1 MPETRVF
8 ICGAVLMALST
19 GAFAQP
25 TPAIIPSAE
34 VASAASGRE
43 PAAAAVRSTPTADTS
58 ASAASVPMTERV
70 PITPGEG
77 LTGGQLEA
85 LQAKTLLLEAQV
97 QAARLQKELTTTET
111 AGGGGNGPAAAA
123 GPFAMNTPADRG
135 TTPVQ
140 AAPAATRAPGRI
152 TVLEVSGRGNA
163 LQATLSFPDGR
174 RSVVKAGNTL
184 PGSTLT
190 VKAIS
195 LLGVTLSDGQQLTF

>member
-43 PAAAAVRSTPTADTS
+43 PAAAAVPSTPTADTS

-85 LQAKTLLLEAQV
+85 LQARTLLLEAQV

-111 AGGGGNGPAAAA
+111 AGPGENGPES
-123 GPFAMNTPADRG
+123 GSFAMNMPADRG

-195 LLGVTLSDGQQLTF
+195 LSGVTLSDGQQLTF

>member
-8 ICGAVLMALST
+8 ICGAVLMALSAGT
-19 GAFAQP
+19 FAQP

-34 VASAASGRE
+34 VASAVSGRE
-43 PAAAAVRSTPTADTS
+43 PAAAAVPSTSTAD
-58 ASAASVPMTERV
+58 ASDIV
-70 PITPGEG
+70 PINPGEG

-111 AGGGGNGPAAAA
+111 AGDGGNGPAA
-123 GPFAMNTPADRG
+123 GPFAMNMPADVG
-135 TTPVQ
+135 ATPVQ

-174 RSVVKAGNTL
+174 QSQVQTGSVV
-184 PGSTLT
+184 PGTSLK
-190 VKAIS
+190 VKAITLS
-195 LLGVTLSDGQQLTF
+195 SVTLSDGQQLTF

>member
-8 ICGAVLMALST
+8 ICGAVLMALSA

-43 PAAAAVRSTPTADTS
+43 PAAAAVPSTPTPTAD
-58 ASAASVPMTERV
+58 ASESVP
-70 PITPGEG
+70 INPGEG

-111 AGGGGNGPAAAA
+111 AGAGENGPAA
-123 GPFAMNTPADRG
+123 GPFAMNMPADVG
-135 TTPVQ
+135 ATPVQ

-174 RSVVKAGNTL
+174 RSVVRAGNTL

-195 LLGVTLSDGQQLTF
+195 LSGVTLSDGQQLTF

>member
-43 PAAAAVRSTPTADTS
+43 PAAAAVPSTPTADTS
-58 ASAASVPMTERV
+58 ESVP
-70 PITPGEG
+70 INPGAG

-111 AGGGGNGPAAAA
+111 AGAGENGPAA
-123 GPFAMNTPADRG
+123 GPFAMNVPADVG
-135 TTPVQ
+135 ATPVQ

-195 LLGVTLSDGQQLTF
+195 LSGVTLSDGQQLTF

>member
-43 PAAAAVRSTPTADTS
+43 PAAAAVPSTPTADTS
-58 ASAASVPMTERV
+58 ASVPMTERV
-70 PITPGEG
+70 PINPGAG

-97 QAARLQKELTTTET
+97 QAARLQKELTTAET
-111 AGGGGNGPAAAA
+111 AGDGGNGPAAAA
-123 GPFAMNTPADRG
+123 GPFAMNMPADVG
-135 TTPVQ
+135 VTPVQ

-152 TVLEVSGRGNA
+152 AVLEVSGRGNA

-195 LLGVTLSDGQQLTF
+195 LSGVTLSDGQQLTF

>member
-43 PAAAAVRSTPTADTS
+43 PAAAAVPSTPTADTS

-70 PITPGEG
+70 PITPGAG

-85 LQAKTLLLEAQV
+85 LQARTLLLEAQV

-111 AGGGGNGPAAAA
+111 AGPGENGPES
-123 GPFAMNTPADRG
+123 GSFAMNMPADRG
-135 TTPVQ
+135 ATPVQ

-195 LLGVTLSDGQQLTF
+195 LSGVTLSDGQQLTF

>member
-1 MPETRVF
+1 MPKNSVF

-25 TPAIIPSAE
+25 TPAITPSAE

-43 PAAAAVRSTPTADTS
+43 PAAAAVPSTSTTDTS
-58 ASAASVPMTERV
+58 DIV
-70 PITPGEG
+70 PINPGDG
-77 LTGGQLEA
+77 LTGGQLEV
-85 LQAKTLLLEAQV
+85 LQGKTLLLEAKV

-111 AGGGGNGPAAAA
+111 AGDGGNGPAA
-123 GPFAMNTPADRG
+123 GPFAMNMPADVG
-135 TTPVQ
+135 ATPVQ

-174 RSVVKAGNTL
+174 QSQVQTGSVVPGTSLKVEAITL
-184 PGSTLT
+184 S
-190 VKAIS
+190 S
-195 LLGVTLSDGQQLTF
+195 VTLSDGQQLTF

>member
-43 PAAAAVRSTPTADTS
+43 PAAAAVPSTQTADTS
-58 ASAASVPMTERV
+58 ASV
-70 PITPGEG
+70 PINPGAG

-97 QAARLQKELTTTET
+97 QAARLQKELTTAET
-111 AGGGGNGPAAAA
+111 AGDGGNGPAAAA
-123 GPFAMNTPADRG
+123 GPFAMNMPADVG
-135 TTPVQ
+135 ATPVP

-152 TVLEVSGRGNA
+152 AVLEVSGRGNA

-195 LLGVTLSDGQQLTF
+195 LSGVTLSDGQQLTF

>member
-8 ICGAVLMALST
+8 ICGAVLMALSAGT
-19 GAFAQP
+19 FAQP

-34 VASAASGRE
+34 VASAVSGRE
-43 PAAAAVRSTPTADTS
+43 PAAAAVPSTSTAD
-58 ASAASVPMTERV
+58 ASDIV
-70 PITPGEG
+70 PINPGEG

-111 AGGGGNGPAAAA
+111 AGDGGNGPAA
-123 GPFAMNTPADRG
+123 GPFAMNMPADVG
-135 TTPVQ
+135 ATPVQ

-174 RSVVKAGNTL
+174 RSVVRAGNTL
-184 PGSTLT
+184 PGSTQT

-195 LLGVTLSDGQQLTF
+195 LSGVTLSDGQQLTF

>member
-43 PAAAAVRSTPTADTS
+43 PAAAAVPSTPTADTS
-58 ASAASVPMTERV
+58 ESVP
-70 PITPGEG
+70 INPGAG

-85 LQAKTLLLEAQV
+85 LQARTLLLEAQV

-111 AGGGGNGPAAAA
+111 AGAGENGPAA
-123 GPFAMNTPADRG
+123 GPFAMNVPADVG
-135 TTPVQ
+135 ATPVQ

-195 LLGVTLSDGQQLTF
+195 LSGVTLSDGQQLTF

>member
-1 MPETRVF
+1 MPKNSVF
-8 ICGAVLMALST
+8 ICGVVLMALST

-25 TPAIIPSAE
+25 TPAIILSAE

-43 PAAAAVRSTPTADTS
+43 PAAAAVPSTPTADTS
-58 ASAASVPMTERV
+58 ESVP
-70 PITPGEG
+70 INPGAG

-111 AGGGGNGPAAAA
+111 AGAGENGPAA
-123 GPFAMNTPADRG
+123 GPFAMNMPADVG
-135 TTPVQ
+135 ATPVQ
-140 AAPAATRAPGRI
+140 AAPATTRGPGRI

-195 LLGVTLSDGQQLTF
+195 LSGVTLSDGQQLTF

>member
-8 ICGAVLMALST
+8 ICGAVLMALSA

-43 PAAAAVRSTPTADTS
+43 PAAAAVPSTQTADTS
-58 ASAASVPMTERV
+58 ASVPITERV
-70 PITPGEG
+70 PINPGAG

-97 QAARLQKELTTTET
+97 QAARLQKELTTAET
-111 AGGGGNGPAAAA
+111 AGDGGNGPAAAA
-123 GPFAMNTPADRG
+123 GPFAMNMPADVG
-135 TTPVQ
+135 ATPVQ
-140 AAPAATRAPGRI
+140 ANPAATRAPGRI

-174 RSVVKAGNTL
+174 RSVVKTGNTL

-195 LLGVTLSDGQQLTF
+195 LSGVTLSDGQQLTF

>member
-43 PAAAAVRSTPTADTS
+43 PAAAAVPSTPTADTS
-58 ASAASVPMTERV
+58 ASAASVPITESV
-70 PITPGEG
+70 PINPGEG

-111 AGGGGNGPAAAA
+111 AGDGGNGPAA
-123 GPFAMNTPADRG
+123 GPFAMNMPADVG
-135 TTPVQ
+135 ATPVQ
-140 AAPAATRAPGRI
+140 AAPAATRVPGRI

-174 RSVVKAGNTL
+174 RSVVRAGNTL

-195 LLGVTLSDGQQLTF
+195 LSGVTLSDGQQLTF

>member
-43 PAAAAVRSTPTADTS
+43 PAAAGVPSMPTADTS
-58 ASAASVPMTERV
+58 ESVP
-70 PITPGEG
+70 INPGAG

-85 LQAKTLLLEAQV
+85 LQARTLLLEAQV

-111 AGGGGNGPAAAA
+111 AGAGGNGPAAAA
-123 GPFAMNTPADRG
+123 GPFAMNMPADVG
-135 TTPVQ
+135 TTPVP

-195 LLGVTLSDGQQLTF
+195 LSGVTLSDGQQLTF

>member
-43 PAAAAVRSTPTADTS
+43 PAAAAVPSTPTADTS
-58 ASAASVPMTERV
+58 ESVP
-70 PITPGEG
+70 INPGAG

-111 AGGGGNGPAAAA
+111 AGAGENGPAA
-123 GPFAMNTPADRG
+123 GPFAMNVPADVG
-135 TTPVQ
+135 ATPVQ

-152 TVLEVSGRGNA
+152 TVLEVSGHGNA

-195 LLGVTLSDGQQLTF
+195 LSGVTLSDGQQLTF

>member
-43 PAAAAVRSTPTADTS
+43 PAAAGVPSTPTADTS
-58 ASAASVPMTERV
+58 ESVP
-70 PITPGEG
+70 INPGEG

-85 LQAKTLLLEAQV
+85 LQARTLLLEAQV

-111 AGGGGNGPAAAA
+111 AGDGGKGPAA
-123 GPFAMNTPADRG
+123 GPFAMNMPADVG
-135 TTPVQ
+135 ATPVQ

-174 RSVVKAGNTL
+174 RSVVRAGNTL
-184 PGSTLT
+184 PGSTQT

-195 LLGVTLSDGQQLTF
+195 LSGVTLSDGQQLTF

>member
-8 ICGAVLMALST
+8 ICGAVLMALSA

-43 PAAAAVRSTPTADTS
+43 PAAAGVPSTPTADTS
-58 ASAASVPMTERV
+58 ESVP
-70 PITPGEG
+70 INPGAG

-85 LQAKTLLLEAQV
+85 LQARTLLLEAQV

-111 AGGGGNGPAAAA
+111 AGAGENGPAA
-123 GPFAMNTPADRG
+123 GPFAMNVPADVG
-135 TTPVQ
+135 ATPVQ

-174 RSVVKAGNTL
+174 RSVVKAGNAL

-195 LLGVTLSDGQQLTF
+195 LSGVTLSDGQQLTF